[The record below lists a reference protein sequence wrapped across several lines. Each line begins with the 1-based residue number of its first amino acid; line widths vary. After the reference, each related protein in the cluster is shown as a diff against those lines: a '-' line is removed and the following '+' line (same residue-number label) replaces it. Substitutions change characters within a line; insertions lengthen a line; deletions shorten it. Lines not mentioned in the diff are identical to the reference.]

1 LEKLRLHGNKFTWT
15 NKQKSPLL
23 ERLDW
28 FFASIS
34 WMANYPSS
42 STFILSRDISN
53 HTPCL
58 ISISTYIPKSKVF
71 RFEIFWL
78 LHEEFMSVLQHGW
91 NVSDLMQDMAKDLGA
106 KFKNL
111 SRVLIAW
118 QSQLAN
124 LAK

>member
-1 LEKLRLHGNKFTWT
+1 
-15 NKQKSPLL
+15 
-23 ERLDW
+23 
-28 FFASIS
+28 
-34 WMANYPSS
+34 
-42 STFILSRDISN
+42 
-53 HTPCL
+53 
-58 ISISTYIPKSKVF
+58 
-71 RFEIFWL
+71 
-78 LHEEFMSVLQHGW
+78 MSVLQHGW